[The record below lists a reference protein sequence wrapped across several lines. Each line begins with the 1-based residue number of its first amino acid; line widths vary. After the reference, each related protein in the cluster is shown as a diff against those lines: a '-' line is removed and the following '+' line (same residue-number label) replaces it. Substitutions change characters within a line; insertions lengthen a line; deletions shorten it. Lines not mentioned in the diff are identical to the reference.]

1 MTILFNKVSFSVA
14 AMLCV
19 VFQTFAQ
26 GPNDTGS
33 YYQPADGTKGKDLKT
48 ALWKII
54 SNHEQHSYKQLWQ
67 DFYTTDRRD
76 DGKVWDMYSSA
87 TSYEMGGP
95 EQGANYKREGDSYN
109 REHSFP
115 KSWFDDA
122 YPMYT
127 DLHHIV
133 PTDGYVNNR
142 RGNLP
147 FGETDA
153 PTYQSE
159 GGFSKVGPS
168 SVDGYGGNV
177 FEPADEYKGDFARI
191 YFYMATCY
199 EDRIAGW
206 DCPML
211 SGDSYPAYAPWA
223 LTMLLRWAEEDPV
236 SKKETDRNNAV
247 WTLQHNRNPY
257 VDYPGLE
264 QYVWGTKV
272 DEAFS
277 YDHYGTSDGITTVVP
292 AQAGRRVVVYSIS
305 GVAVTTAR
313 DASTALDGLPAGVY
327 IVGGRKLAVR

>member
-1 MTILFNKVSFSVA
+1 MLFNKVSTVVA
-14 AMLCV
+14 VMLSLTL
-19 VFQTFAQ
+19 QTLAQ
-26 GPNDTGS
+26 GPNDSGT
-33 YYQPADGTKGKDLKT
+33 YYQTADGAKGKALKT
-48 ALWKII
+48 ALSKII
-54 SNHEQHSYKQLWQ
+54 SPHDEHSYKQLWE
-67 DFYTTDRRD
+67 DFYTTDRRP

-95 EQGANYKREGDSYN
+95 EQGANYKKEGDSYN

-115 KSWFDDA
+115 KSWFDDGK
-122 YPMYT
+122 PMYT

-147 FGETDA
+147 FGETDN
-153 PTYQSE
+153 PKYQSE
-159 GGFSKVGPS
+159 GGFSKVGSS
-168 SVDGYGGNV
+168 SVDGYSGDV

-206 DCPML
+206 NSPML

-264 QYVWGTKV
+264 QYVWGAKE

-277 YDHYGTSDGITTVVP
+277 YDHYGTADDITTVVP
-292 AQAGRRVVVYSIS
+292 AQTGRRVVVYSIS
-305 GVAVTTAR
+305 GVAVTTAC
-313 DASTALDGLPAGVY
+313 DTSTALDGLPAGVY
-327 IVGGRKLAVR
+327 ILGGRKLAVR